1 MLRKGHGGLHKAPT
15 KEESERLR
23 GEGDQIKCIN
33 LRLKDCQRMMKGTWF
48 GHWWADLIFFFV
60 QAHI

>member
-23 GEGDQIKCIN
+23 GEGDEITFIDLSFERWQVVGYGLMN
-33 LRLKDCQRMMKGTWF
+33 VRLWY
-48 GHWWADLIFFFV
+48 LSL
-60 QAHI
+60 